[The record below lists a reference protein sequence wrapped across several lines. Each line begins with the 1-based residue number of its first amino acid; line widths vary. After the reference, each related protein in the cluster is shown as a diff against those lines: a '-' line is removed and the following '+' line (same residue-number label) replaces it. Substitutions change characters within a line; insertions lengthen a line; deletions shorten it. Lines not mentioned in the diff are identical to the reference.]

1 MQNYREFPRKSL
13 VSIII
18 ICLIL
23 GCSGK
28 SVDHYNRMGINYIE
42 SGNYE
47 DAISAFRKAIKLNP
61 ANAETH
67 FNLGRAYKRNRV
79 EEKAKSEFSI
89 SFKIDPVIFNACV
102 DKYGEVIDYEL
113 KDPQHLSKLGS
124 AYAEKGMLNEAIN
137 AYKEAMRTE
146 LEDARLHY
154 SLGTAYSKKGM
165 HTEAVDEFIR
175 TIEINPDMPE
185 AHYNL
190 GLIYYKQEKFKMAIN
205 EYMVTLGLL
214 PETRAKKRASVY
226 YKLGLAHNDD
236 GMFNEAIKELQK
248 AIEIT
253 PNDKKFHYK
262 LSMVYKEHGMFD
274 LAENEM
280 EIYKKLKKK

>member
-1 MQNYREFPRKSL
+1 MQNYREFSRKSL
-13 VSIII
+13 VPIII

-28 SVDHYNRMGINYIE
+28 SVSYYNNIGINYIE

-47 DAISAFRKAIKLNP
+47 DAISAFRKSIKLNP

-89 SFKIDPVIFNACV
+89 SFNIDPVVFNACV

-113 KDPQHLSKLGS
+113 KDPQQLSNLAS
-124 AYAEKGMLNEAIN
+124 AYAEKGMLDEAIN
-137 AYKEAMRTE
+137 AYKEAMETE

-154 SLGTAYSKKGM
+154 SLGTVYSKKGM
-165 HTEAVDEFIR
+165 HDGAINEFKR
-175 TIEINPDMPE
+175 AIELNHDMPE

-190 GLIYYKQEKFKMAIN
+190 GLVYYKQEKFEMAID
-205 EYMVTLGLL
+205 EYRLTLNIL
-214 PETRAKKRASVY
+214 PEARSRKRASVY
-226 YKLGLAHNDD
+226 YKLGLAYNDNGTYND
-236 GMFNEAIKELQK
+236 AIDVLQK
-248 AIEIT
+248 AVEIT

-262 LSMVYKEHGMFD
+262 LSMIYKEHGMFD
-274 LAENEM
+274 LAEKEM